1 MSPASVTTERKE
13 TLEGIEQVLERTVS
27 VRDVGV
33 TGPRSW
39 PVLSIPIS
47 GSVIRKLGEVV
58 RGRQRLWGLL
68 LLYGHHQVR
77 GRGGGWRVELVG
89 GGGGGLALGSGSV
102 ELIGT
107 G

>member
-1 MSPASVTTERKE
+1 MRPASSVTAERKE
-13 TLEGIEQVLERTVS
+13 TLEGIEQVLEGTVS

-39 PVLSIPIS
+39 PGLSIS

-58 RGRQRLWGLL
+58 RGRQRLRGLL

-77 GRGGGWRVELVG
+77 GRGGGGRVELVG